1 MTAPA
6 GRALRGVVVA
16 YGAPELLAAA
26 LGGLQGRYEVT
37 VVDNSSDAEVAA
49 AARRAGARYLD
60 PGANLG
66 YAAGV
71 NVGLGAGPEGSDV
84 LLLNPDATISPPA
97 LERLHEALLAEPSLA
112 CVAPAQRAPGAARP
126 APVRWRWHTPLSS
139 WAEAAGVAPRP
150 GRGFLS
156 GAVLLLRAEALADL
170 GGFDERY
177 FLYAE
182 EEDWQRRAR
191 RRGWTL
197 AVVPDAVAEHAAG
210 GTQRDMDVLRLRLH
224 SSTERYLR
232 KWYRTPGW
240 QLHRAGVVAGQLVRA
255 LVRGGEPRRA
265 AVALAR
271 LYLREPDRAARER
284 GVVPAP
290 PAEALTP
297 GRSWARGRR
306 RGRGTGP

>member
-1 MTAPA
+1 M
-6 GRALRGVVVA
+6 VVVA
-16 YGAPELLAAA
+16 YGAPELLAAS
-26 LGGLQGRYEVT
+26 LGGLEGRYEVT
-37 VVDNSSDAEVAA
+37 VVDNSSDADVAA
-49 AARRAGARYLD
+49 EARRAGARYLD

-84 LLLNPDATISPPA
+84 LLLNPDATISPAA
-97 LERLHEALLAEPSLA
+97 LERLHRALLAEPSLA

-126 APVRWRWHTPLSS
+126 VPARWRWHTPLSS
-139 WAEAAGVAPRP
+139 WAEAAGMASRP
-150 GRGFLS
+150 DRGFLS

-182 EEDWQRRAR
+182 EEDFQRRAR
-191 RRGWTL
+191 RRGWRI

-232 KWYRTPGW
+232 KWYGAAGW

-255 LVRGGEPRRA
+255 VVRGGGARRA
-265 AVALAR
+265 ALALAR
-271 LYLREPDRAARER
+271 LYLRGPDRTARER

-290 PAEALTP
+290 PADVVSP
-297 GRSWARGRR
+297 RRSWARGRR
-306 RGRGTGP
+306 RGGGTRP